1 MRMVL
6 NYKSPLIIFFLAV
19 VTAGLLSVA
28 AVLSALPKIL
38 IAVQPSLIETAEPA
52 RRLLDGRALLPGQTE
67 RKPLAIILENHV
79 DARPVA
85 GLEEA
90 SVVYETIV
98 EGDITRFFAVFN
110 YDVAINRI
118 GPVRSLRPF
127 FIELAEEY
135 NPVFFHAGGS
145 PDALEQ
151 IKNSLVYNIN
161 EISADG
167 IYFWRDSNRQRP
179 HNLFT
184 STDQMRRAVTA
195 KEIDISPAFSPWVF
209 QDSARADT
217 DLITTPRVTVK
228 TSTNDEYAALFQYNS
243 ETNDYVRFQ
252 NGAIH
257 KTERG
262 IILKTDNIVVQ
273 HVSADIIDDYG
284 RLAIDLQS
292 GGIANVYRD
301 GIAIDAVWKKENN
314 RTRFYDSSG
323 QEIAFN
329 RGKIWVVWIF
339 D

>member
-1 MRMVL
+1 MRKRQRASRKEKLISRPRKKASKYYCSNPSIPLAPPLPLWIGGACRMRMVL
-6 NYKSPLIIFFLAV
+6 NYKYPLIIFFLAV

-98 EGDITRFFAVFN
+98 EGDITRFFALFD
-110 YDVAINRI
+110 YDVDINRI

-135 NPVFFHAGGS
+135 NPVLFHAGGS
-145 PDALEQ
+145 ADALEQ

-167 IYFWRDSNRQRP
+167 IYFWRD
-179 HNLFT
+179 T
-184 STDQMRRAVTA
+184 
-195 KEIDISPAFSPWVF
+195 
-209 QDSARADT
+209 
-217 DLITTPRVTVK
+217 
-228 TSTNDEYAALFQYNS
+228 
-243 ETNDYVRFQ
+243 
-252 NGAIH
+252 
-257 KTERG
+257 
-262 IILKTDNIVVQ
+262 
-273 HVSADIIDDYG
+273 
-284 RLAIDLQS
+284 
-292 GGIANVYRD
+292 
-301 GIAIDAVWKKENN
+301 
-314 RTRFYDSSG
+314 
-323 QEIAFN
+323 
-329 RGKIWVVWIF
+329 
-339 D
+339 